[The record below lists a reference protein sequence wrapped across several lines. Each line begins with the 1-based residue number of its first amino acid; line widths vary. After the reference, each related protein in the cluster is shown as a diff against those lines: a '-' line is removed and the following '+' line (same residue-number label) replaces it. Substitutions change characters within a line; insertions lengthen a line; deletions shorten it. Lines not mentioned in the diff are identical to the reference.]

1 MKSKGFSN
9 LILNLI
15 FILLSAFCIFPLLLT
30 VSISLSSESS
40 ILENGYTLIPKQF
53 TLEAYKYIVQSKGT
67 IINAYVV
74 TIFTTV
80 VGMLVSTL
88 IIALYAYPLSRPD
101 FKWRNVFT
109 FYVFF
114 TMLFSGGTVA
124 WYMVC
129 TNVLHLSNT
138 IWSMI
143 VPYLMNAW
151 YVIIMRTFFATS
163 VPSSIIES
171 AKLDG
176 AGEYRILF
184 TLVLPISIPG
194 IATIA
199 LFQTLHYWNDW
210 WLPLMFVTEPK
221 LFNLQFLLKN
231 MMSNIQALFENQEY
245 ISNSAEQLMNMPR
258 EGTRMAL
265 CIVVMGPILIVY
277 PFFQKYFIQGL
288 TVGALKG

>member
-1 MKSKGFSN
+1 
-9 LILNLI
+9 
-15 FILLSAFCIFPLLLT
+15 
-30 VSISLSSESS
+30 
-40 ILENGYTLIPKQF
+40 
-53 TLEAYKYIVQSKGT
+53 
-67 IINAYVV
+67 
-74 TIFTTV
+74 
-80 VGMLVSTL
+80 
-88 IIALYAYPLSRPD
+88 
-101 FKWRNVFT
+101 
-109 FYVFF
+109 
-114 TMLFSGGTVA
+114 MLFSGGTVA